1 MDSDQSGV
9 APSASSPAT
18 ESSFSPR
25 PRVPVSPRPLPTSS
39 PRPAFFSKVIRSFYF
54 AFAGLGYLFRT
65 QRNARIHLVIGAAAC
80 AVGAWVRISRV
91 EWAVI
96 IFTIALVLILEGL
109 NTAVE
114 AAIDLA
120 SPKIHP
126 LAKAAKDLAAGMV
139 LIAAIASV
147 GVGLLILGP
156 PVWAKLFH

>member
-1 MDSDQSGV
+1 M
-9 APSASSPAT
+9 SPHPPL
-18 ESSFSPR
+18 SFSP
-25 PRVPVSPRPLPTSS
+25 PPHPLSSTSPALRSH
-39 PRPAFFSKVIRSFYF
+39 FIRSFYY

-65 QRNARIHLVIGAAAC
+65 QRNARVELAIGGAACILA
-80 AVGAWVRISRV
+80 AWLRITRV

-120 SPKIHP
+120 SPKFHR

-139 LIAAIASV
+139 LIASIASI

-156 PVWAKLFH
+156 PLWARLFR